1 MWTHLATELQLG
13 NPYVIAMMALG
24 FFGLTILIERFIML
38 QFVYSIDFKKFIN
51 SLKTSVLAEDIDR
64 ALQVCTRTSSTS
76 LPLISKKALE
86 AAEKDPSTVKGTIE
100 EETVFFLPQIER
112 RLSTLPTLST
122 MILLLGILATID
134 GLWSAFD
141 SIVILDTAQKQA
153 RLSNGIAGSLNP
165 TATGLLI
172 CMVFLAGN
180 QVLRSLAN
188 RVVDQ
193 TQYGV
198 TILQNLLVPQEVATI
213 GAPVVAAAPA
223 PVAPV
228 APAPLAAVP
237 NEEDEELMGDASL
250 ADADDDVMDDPG
262 PVEEIKD
269 EEEII

>member
-13 NPYVIAMMALG
+13 NPYVIAMMVLG

-213 GAPVVAAAPA
+213 GAPVMAAAPA
-223 PVAPV
+223 PVSP
-228 APAPLAAVP
+228 PPLAAVADD
-237 NEEDEELMGDASL
+237 EDDELMGDESL
-250 ADADDDVMDDPG
+250 ASGDDDAMDDPG

>member
-13 NPYVIAMMALG
+13 NPYVIIMMVLG
-24 FFGLTILIERFIML
+24 FIGLTILIERFIML
-38 QFVYSIDFKKFIN
+38 QFVYTIDFPKFIN

-64 ALQVCTRTSSTS
+64 ALQVCTRTSDTT
-76 LPLISKKALE
+76 LPHISKMALE

-100 EETVFFLPQIER
+100 EETVFFLPQIEK
-112 RLSTLPTLST
+112 RLSALPTLST
-122 MILLLGILATID
+122 IILLLGILATID

-153 RLSNGIAGSLNP
+153 QLSNGIAGSLNP

-172 CMVFLAGN
+172 CMILLAGN
-180 QVLRSLAN
+180 QLLRSLAS

-198 TILQNLLVPQEVATI
+198 TILQNLLVPQEIATI
-213 GAPVVAAAPA
+213 GAPMMAAPMEAPPPAAAPA
-223 PVAPV
+223 PAL
-228 APAPLAAVP
+228 ADDPLTA
-237 NEEDEELMGDASL
+237 DSL
-250 ADADDDVMDDPG
+250 AEAADPVIDDPQ
-262 PVEEIKD
+262 PIEEIKD